1 MKTPIFKRLGL
12 GMAQHLVAALVL
24 VLLAS
29 ILFNSYVTVPTM
41 NGQKTYSLNPLEQ
54 KTSFEESEVFQDLFQ
69 TAVND
74 VIRLGIIQDQM
85 ETDGQFDPAKVIDVT
100 AFMKRYGSAGLD
112 YGVATAKYQLEDLI
126 LWYRFGLEYKTRTM
140 SLSEFVNYYAD
151 ACVPENFVLD
161 EYGNLVFAG
170 YNNLKEYSMEF
181 LEEIKPVQEKMTEY
195 TDAQLE
201 DMAFSYIM
209 GKVADGI
216 TLNKEDD
223 GNLTAYVNTLYC
235 RYGTVDHKNQL
246 YGFVDNWADYM
257 KLQRNVAET
266 IKTLAENYE
275 LYKSCAKQYAEGH
288 SNLKY
293 VVRMRNEQGEK
304 EIFTNV
310 SSATEMDEE
319 SLTEVFEENSRY
331 LIYYPNS
338 LEIMG
343 NSDFT
348 EGSIYELL
356 RAAHYPYLEDV
367 YIWISVDTAYAN
379 KDDAFYVAH
388 EMFERVVPNTTAI
401 ITFLVILTIIW
412 LALLIYLTVTA
423 GTVMNADGTNSLELN
438 GFDRIWTEV
447 HALLIAAAG
456 YATYRGILYL
466 RTMTQAIYE
475 NRMNLERT
483 EAWDSLYHYGCYA
496 LFGFCVSLVFCL
508 FWYSIIR
515 RLKSFNFYQDSLLRI
530 LMNSVY
536 SLFETVMA
544 HQSSLIS
551 VLLPYAIFMLLNIIS
566 LIGFIYFDKL
576 MVKLLILG
584 FLIILDILVGVRLFR
599 RNAEFNDIIDGIN
612 RIRAGEVEYKLR
624 LDNLHGMNK
633 FLADAV
639 NNIGEGIDNA
649 VKTSV
654 KDERLKTDLITNV
667 SHDLKTPLTSIIN
680 YVDLL
685 KRSNIQDPQARN
697 YVEILEGKSQRLK
710 DLTDDLVEAS
720 KISSGNIELNLEV
733 LNLGELLNQ
742 TIGELSEKLEAANL
756 KAVAEIDETPA
767 LVYADSRRMWRI
779 MENLFNNICKYAMEG
794 TRVYAEVRVEAET
807 VCLQIKNV
815 SKAQMNIHADE
826 LTERF
831 IRGDSSRS
839 TEGSGLG
846 LYIAK
851 SLTNVL
857 GGTFEIQLDGDLFK
871 VYLTFPLYVEPK
883 PVAQP
888 TEDKANPAE
897 NKALASENKANPA
910 ENKAIP
916 AENKALASENKK
928 EPEASAKET
937 SDPVENK
944 GTKEPK
950 ER

>member
-1 MKTPIFKRLGL
+1 MKKGVKIPIFKRLGL
-12 GMAQHLVAALVL
+12 GVAQHLVAALVL
-24 VLLAS
+24 VLLAG
-29 ILFNSYVTVPTM
+29 ILFNSYMTVQTM
-41 NGQKTYSLNPLEQ
+41 NGQKTYSMNPLEQ

-74 VIRLGIIQDQM
+74 VIRLGIIQDQL
-85 ETDGQFDPAKVIDVT
+85 ETNGTFDSNKVIDVT
-100 AFMKRYGSAGLD
+100 AFMKRYGASGLD
-112 YGVATAKYQLEDLI
+112 YGVATAKYELEDLL
-126 LWYRFGLEYKTRTM
+126 LWYRFGLEYKNRTM

-161 EYGNLVFAG
+161 DDDNLIFAG

-181 LEEIKPVQEKMTEY
+181 LEEKQPVLEKMSEY
-195 TDAQLE
+195 SDAQLE

-235 RYGTVDHKNQL
+235 RYSTVDHKNQL
-246 YGFVDNWADYM
+246 YSLVDNWADYM
-257 KLQRNVAET
+257 KLQKNVADT

-275 LYKSCAKQYAEGH
+275 LYRNCAKQYAEGH

-293 VVRMRNEQGEK
+293 VVRMRNDQGEK

-310 SSATEMDEE
+310 SSVAEMDEE

-367 YIWISVDTAYAN
+367 FIWISVDTGYEN
-379 KDDAFYVAH
+379 KDDAFYAAH
-388 EMFERVVPNTTAI
+388 EMFERIVPNTAAI
-401 ITFLVILTIIW
+401 LTILVILTILW
-412 LALLIYLTVTA
+412 FGLLFYLTVTA
-423 GTVMNADGTNSLELN
+423 GSMTNEDGSTGYYLNA
-438 GFDRIWTEV
+438 FDKMWTEV
-447 HALLIAAAG
+447 HLLFIAAAG

-466 RTMTQAIYE
+466 RAMTQAVYE
-475 NRMNLERT
+475 NRMSLERT
-483 EAWDSLYHYGCYA
+483 NAWDSLYHYGCYA
-496 LFGFCVSLVFCL
+496 LFGFAVSLVFCV
-508 FWYSIIR
+508 FWYSMVR
-515 RLKSFNFYQDSLLRI
+515 RLKSFNFYQDSLLRRI
-530 LMNSVY
+530 MNGIY
-536 SLFETVMA
+536 ALFETVMA

-551 VLLPYAIFMLLNIIS
+551 VLLPYAIFLLLNVFG
-566 LIGFIYFDKL
+566 LVGFIYFTSIVRKL
-576 MVKLLILG
+576 VILG
-584 FLIILDILVGVRLFR
+584 FLIILDVLVGVRLFK

-612 RIRAGEVEYKLR
+612 RIRAGEAEYKLK

-639 NNIGEGIDNA
+639 NNIGDGIDNA

-685 KRSNIQDPQARN
+685 KRSNIQDPQAKN
-697 YVEILEGKSQRLK
+697 YVEILESKSQRLK

-733 LNLGELLNQ
+733 LDLGELLNQ

-794 TRVYAEVRVEAET
+794 TRVYAEVQVEEET
-807 VCLQIKNV
+807 VTLQIKNV

-871 VYLTFPLYVEPK
+871 VYLTFPLYVPEMEKPEEKEPAK
-883 PVAQP
+883 EALNAQP
-888 TEDKANPAE
+888 EKAG
-897 NKALASENKANPA
+897 KADRKTKE
-910 ENKAIP
+910 
-916 AENKALASENKK
+916 K
-928 EPEASAKET
+928 EPEAPVKET
-937 SDPVENK
+937 SDPEEK
-944 GTKEPK
+944 SKES
-950 ER
+950 